1 MVESSGIGGP
11 QGVSIGNDDG
21 NLSLG
26 SALRTLV
33 DAKKSRNHDNENNRL
48 AALSGD
54 LKPMSDISEQNPA
67 KSSDIAAPVRGSGI
81 SVDFNV

>member
-1 MVESSGIGGP
+1 MVESAGLGGA
-11 QGVSIGNDDG
+11 GAVSIGVNSEESSTPLAD
-21 NLSLG
+21 SLRE
-26 SALRTLV
+26 L
-33 DAKKSRNHDNENNRL
+33 AKKRGNHDNENNRL